1 MAAAGII
8 EVVGR
13 AERNKRDKRARII
26 AAARELFRTKGF
38 DQTTTSE
45 IAELADV
52 GKGTL
57 FFHARSKDELLVMMF
72 QEDMG
77 RTIARAFAT
86 VPDAPLL
93 NQAMHVFDAM
103 FRQDQRELELARIFV
118 KELAFV
124 KGDHHGIDVVT
135 EAFFSRMSVL
145 TKQAQERGEIKASV
159 DPALLAYNMFALHYS
174 FLVVWL
180 GSGLRTPNPAKPSM
194 RQMLE
199 LQLVGLLEGGYG
211 GLLRTEG
218 GHGGPPHLDQ
228 RKKVAVERVGGR
240 RLRR

>member
-1 MAAAGII
+1 MTAAAAFK
-8 EVVGR
+8 VVGR

-38 DQTTTSE
+38 EQTTTSE

-124 KGDHHGIDVVT
+124 KDDHHGIDVVT
-135 EAFFSRMSVL
+135 KVFFSRMSVL
-145 TKQAQERGEIKASV
+145 IKQAQERGEIKASV

-211 GLLRTEG
+211 GFPRPKG
-218 GHGGPPHLDQ
+218 GDGRPPPLDPQ
-228 RKKVAVERVGGR
+228 GK
-240 RLRR
+240 

>member
-1 MAAAGII
+1 VAAAGIPR
-8 EVVGR
+8 VVGR

-38 DQTTTSE
+38 EQTTTSE
-45 IAELADV
+45 IAELADI

-77 RTIARAFAT
+77 RTIVRAFAT
-86 VPDAPLL
+86 VPKAPLL
-93 NQAMHVFDAM
+93 DQAMHVFDAM
-103 FRQDQRELELARIFV
+103 FRQNQRELELARIFV

-124 KGDHHGIDVVT
+124 KGDHHGIEIVT

-145 TKQAQERGEIKASV
+145 IKQAQERGEIKTSV
-159 DPALLAYNMFALHYS
+159 DPALLAYNMFALHFS

-180 GSGLRTPNPAKPSM
+180 GSGLRAPDPAKPSM
-194 RQMLE
+194 RQMLR
-199 LQLVGLLEGGYG
+199 LQLAGLRQSHGRALEVVKWQTPSSGGG
-211 GLLRTEG
+211 GFNRT
-218 GHGGPPHLDQ
+218 LY
-228 RKKVAVERVGGR
+228 
-240 RLRR
+240 

>member
-1 MAAAGII
+1 MAAGAIVEI
-8 EVVGR
+8 GR
-13 AERNKRDKRARII
+13 AERNKRDKRERIV
-26 AAARELFRTKGF
+26 AAARELFRTRGF

-57 FFHARSKDELLVMMF
+57 FFHAGSKDELLVMVF

-77 RTIARAFAT
+77 RTIERAFAT
-86 VPDAPLL
+86 FPKAASFLD
-93 NQAMHVFDAM
+93 QAMHVFNVM
-103 FRQDQRELELARIFV
+103 LKQDQRDLELARIFV

-124 KGDHHGIDVVT
+124 KSDHHGIDAVT
-135 EAFFSRMSVL
+135 EMFFGRLSL
-145 TKQAQERGEIKASV
+145 LIEQAQRRGEIKPSV

-180 GSGLRTPNPAKPSM
+180 GSGLREPDPAKPSL

-199 LQLVGLLEGGYG
+199 LQLAGLLEAPAA
-211 GLLRTEG
+211 LPR
-218 GHGGPPHLDQ
+218 
-228 RKKVAVERVGGR
+228 RKTRQETDR
-240 RLRR
+240 R

>member
-1 MAAAGII
+1 MAAAGIV

-38 DQTTTSE
+38 EQTTTSE
-45 IAELADV
+45 RAELADV
-52 GKGTL
+52 SKGTL

-93 NQAMHVFDAM
+93 DQAMHVFNAM
-103 FRQDQRELELARIFV
+103 LKQDQREFELARIFV

-124 KGDHHGIDVVT
+124 KGDHHGIEVVT
-135 EAFFSRMSVL
+135 EALFSRISVL
-145 TKQAQERGEIKASV
+145 FE
-159 DPALLAYNMFALHYS
+159 
-174 FLVVWL
+174 
-180 GSGLRTPNPAKPSM
+180 
-194 RQMLE
+194 
-199 LQLVGLLEGGYG
+199 
-211 GLLRTEG
+211 
-218 GHGGPPHLDQ
+218 
-228 RKKVAVERVGGR
+228 
-240 RLRR
+240 

>member
-1 MAAAGII
+1 MTAAAAAFK
-8 EVVGR
+8 VVGR

-38 DQTTTSE
+38 EQTTTSE

-72 QEDMG
+72 QQDMG
-77 RTIARAFAT
+77 RTIERAFAT
-86 VPDAPLL
+86 VPTAPLL
-93 NQAMHVFDAM
+93 DQAMHVFNAM
-103 FRQDQRELELARIFV
+103 FRQDRRELELARIFV

-124 KGDHHGIDVVT
+124 KGDHHGIDAVT
-135 EAFFSRMSVL
+135 EVFFARMSVL
-145 TKQAQERGEIKASV
+145 IERAQQRGEIKASV
-159 DPALLAYNMFALHYS
+159 DPKLLAYNMFALHFS

-180 GSGLRTPNPAKPSM
+180 GAGLPMPDKAKPSM

-199 LQLVGLLEGGYG
+199 LQIVGLLESPGEKIRSKTRVTPAKNRARGGSTRS
-211 GLLRTEG
+211 LEVI
-218 GHGGPPHLDQ
+218 
-228 RKKVAVERVGGR
+228 K
-240 RLRR
+240 